1 MWFVASFIAAF
12 VLGDLAWW
20 WRADRRVQTLPH
32 ALAWRVTVGLFALAQ
47 LGGLALI
54 LAGRW
59 AGAAWEDV
67 LVRPWLSAV
76 FVWHFLALAPWL
88 LVRASFWAGQLITAA
103 ARAAGGAR
111 RSSPPPPEA
120 GLSRREFF
128 GAASVLAPAVL
139 SLAGTGVALPQL
151 ERFRIRRMEV
161 PLADLPAALDG
172 LTIAHLSD
180 LHVGRFTHGAIL
192 ERIVEATN
200 GLGADL
206 ALVTGDIINFGLRD
220 LPAAISVVNGLRA
233 SSGVFACIGNHDL
246 IEDGAAFMKQARD
259 AALPLLLNETAELQV
274 RGERVQLLGLRWGS
288 GARGPRAREHGDAA
302 IGRSMKEL
310 LAMRAPDAFPILL
323 AHHPH
328 AFDFAE
334 GVPLTLAGHT
344 HGGQIMFSERAG
356 GGPWLF
362 RYWSGLYERGD
373 RALVVSNGVGNW
385 FPLRINAPAEIVHLT
400 LRHAAPTE
408 ADRATPARARGS

>member
-1 MWFVASFIAAF
+1 MWFVATFIAVF

-32 ALAWRVTVGLFALAQ
+32 AVIWRVGVGMFALGQ
-47 LGGLALI
+47 LSGLALI

-88 LVRASFWAGQLITAA
+88 LVRASVGVGQLMTAA
-103 ARAAGGAR
+103 ARAVAGAR
-111 RSSPPPPEA
+111 RSTPTAAET
-120 GLSRREFF
+120 GLSRREFL
-128 GAASVLAPAVL
+128 GAAGVLAPAVL

-151 ERFRIRRMEV
+151 ERFRIRRIEV
-161 PLADLPAALDG
+161 PLTNLPAALDG

-192 ERIVEATN
+192 DRIVEATN
-200 GLGADL
+200 GLNADL
-206 ALVTGDIINFGLRD
+206 AVLTGDIINFGLRD

-233 SSGVFACIGNHDL
+233 SGGVFACIGNHDL
-246 IEDGAAFMKQARD
+246 IEDGAAFIQQSRD
-259 AALPLLLNETAELQV
+259 AGMPLLLNETAELQV

-288 GARGPRAREHGDAA
+288 GSRGSRAREHGDEA
-302 IGRSMKEL
+302 IGRSMAEL

-344 HGGQIMFSERAG
+344 HGGQIMFTEKAG

-362 RYWSGLYERGD
+362 RYWSGLYERVD

-400 LRHAAPTE
+400 LRRSASVGA
-408 ADRATPARARGS
+408 